1 MIVKLNQ
8 LLNMH
13 QHSMK
18 HQMNEFCLQ
27 QYFQCL
33 CYCTLKANAEN
44 LQFLCLLYLDS
55 FFLSLLC
62 ISISKP
68 HTKTFQTH
76 KGHEEQTPAPRLSP
90 STAGNVSQHHG
101 EPVERQSWELSPTLL
116 PRLPLAPASW
126 SPSAAHRKPNPAL
139 VALPASCCSCLGT

>member
-62 ISISKP
+62 IGISKP
-68 HTKTFQTH
+68 HTKTFSPANSCTRFTTTRKVNAPFSPVIH
-76 KGHEEQTPAPRLSP
+76 HTALLKGQM
-90 STAGNVSQHHG
+90 
-101 EPVERQSWELSPTLL
+101 
-116 PRLPLAPASW
+116 
-126 SPSAAHRKPNPAL
+126 L
-139 VALPASCCSCLGT
+139 VAGVFTLQDLPFSELTPSPLKGLK